1 MSNNVTDFYPPS
13 MEPDDEANRLRGCR
27 RSYGADL
34 SIDGRAMPRGFG
46 QLDQARMAQSAS
58 RIIFSSGQYDPW
70 SSMSVNRSLSPTL
83 PFIYIAGGAHHSD
96 IGNNYNPIPD
106 KDDSAPLIAARLLE
120 ISYLQTWIAAFH
132 EERDAAKAFI
142 ARDERAS

>member
-13 MEPDDEANRLRGCR
+13 TEPDDEANRLRGCR

-120 ISYLQTWIAAFH
+120 INYLQTWIAAFH
-132 EERDAAKAFI
+132 EERAAAKAFI
-142 ARDERAS
+142 AREERAS